1 MDDKHLV
8 AVIDFGSQY
17 TQLIV
22 RRVRELGY
30 MAKLYALEDLDQ
42 IHEPGA
48 VILSGGPKS
57 TTDADAPD
65 IDFEWLQSLNVPVL
79 GVCYGMQLLNIK
91 HGGTVKA
98 SNKREYGPAAL
109 LPETCAGLYR
119 DMSPSSQVWM
129 SHSDTVDHLAEGC
142 RVIARNAEGVPVSL
156 QWGETTFG
164 IQFHPEVTHSHE
176 GRTILRNF
184 LSCAAN
190 LKKFDI
196 GDFKRELIREIR
208 ERVGD
213 KQVVCGVSGGVDST
227 VLAVL
232 LHEAGVNMRAIFVDN
247 GLLRKNEAEEVR
259 ANFARMNVEIETV
272 DASERFLAALDGE
285 SDPEKKRRIIG
296 GLFIDVFWDAVGDA
310 EMLAQGTLYPDVIE
324 SASNAKSKASVIKT
338 HHNRV
343 ERVLELQAQGKVLE
357 PLAELFK
364 DEVRRVGTELGLP
377 DSVVQR
383 QPFPGPGLAIR
394 IMGEVTREKLETLR
408 DADFIFREEI
418 AKAGLSREIWQYFAV
433 ITNSK
438 TVGVQGDFRTYEN
451 VIALRAVTSVDAMT
465 ADWARIPYDVL
476 EKISNRI
483 TNEVPHANRIVYDIT
498 SKPPATIEWE

>member
-156 QWGETTFG
+156 NGEK
-164 IQFHPEVTHSHE
+164 P
-176 GRTILRNF
+176 
-184 LSCAAN
+184 
-190 LKKFDI
+190 
-196 GDFKRELIREIR
+196 
-208 ERVGD
+208 
-213 KQVVCGVSGGVDST
+213 
-227 VLAVL
+227 
-232 LHEAGVNMRAIFVDN
+232 
-247 GLLRKNEAEEVR
+247 
-259 ANFARMNVEIETV
+259 
-272 DASERFLAALDGE
+272 
-285 SDPEKKRRIIG
+285 P
-296 GLFIDVFWDAVGDA
+296 
-310 EMLAQGTLYPDVIE
+310 
-324 SASNAKSKASVIKT
+324 SASS
-338 HHNRV
+338 
-343 ERVLELQAQGKVLE
+343 
-357 PLAELFK
+357 F
-364 DEVRRVGTELGLP
+364 
-377 DSVVQR
+377 
-383 QPFPGPGLAIR
+383 IR
-394 IMGEVTREKLETLR
+394 K
-408 DADFIFREEI
+408 
-418 AKAGLSREIWQYFAV
+418 
-433 ITNSK
+433 
-438 TVGVQGDFRTYEN
+438 
-451 VIALRAVTSVDAMT
+451 
-465 ADWARIPYDVL
+465 
-476 EKISNRI
+476 
-483 TNEVPHANRIVYDIT
+483 
-498 SKPPATIEWE
+498 

>member
-42 IHEPGA
+42 IHEPVA

-208 ERVGD
+208 ERVGNR
-213 KQVVCGVSGGVDST
+213 QVVCGVSGGVDST

-364 DEVRRVGTELGLP
+364 DEVRELGASMGIPHDILW
-377 DSVVQR
+377 R
-383 QPFPGPGLAIR
+383 HPFPGPGLAVRCPGVVTKERLDIIR
-394 IMGEVTREKLETLR
+394 EC
-408 DADFIFREEI
+408 DAIFIGNLKKYGWYDKVWQ
-418 AKAGLSREIWQYFAV
+418 AYAGLIPV
-433 ITNSK
+433 K
-438 TVGVQGDFRTYEN
+438 TVGVKGDERSYEWATN
-451 VIALRAVTSVDAMT
+451 LRAIVSEDAMT
-465 ADWARIPYDVL
+465 ADWVELPPALLR
-476 EKISNRI
+476 ETSNRI
-483 TNEVPHANRIVYDIT
+483 LNEVKGINRVLYDIST
-498 SKPPATIEWE
+498 KPPASIEWE

>member
-1 MDDKHLV
+1 MRWKTWTR
-8 AVIDFGSQY
+8 F
-17 TQLIV
+17 TN
-22 RRVRELGY
+22 
-30 MAKLYALEDLDQ
+30 
-42 IHEPGA
+42 PGA

-364 DEVRRVGTELGLP
+364 DEVRELGASMGIPHDILW
-377 DSVVQR
+377 R
-383 QPFPGPGLAIR
+383 HPFPGPGLAVRCPGVVTKERLDIIR
-394 IMGEVTREKLETLR
+394 EC
-408 DADFIFREEI
+408 DAIFIGNLKKYGWYDKVWQ
-418 AKAGLSREIWQYFAV
+418 AYAGLIPV
-433 ITNSK
+433 K
-438 TVGVQGDFRTYEN
+438 TVGVKGDERSYEWATN
-451 VIALRAVTSVDAMT
+451 LRAIVSEDAMT
-465 ADWARIPYDVL
+465 ADWVELPPALLR
-476 EKISNRI
+476 ETSNRI
-483 TNEVPHANRIVYDIT
+483 LNEVKGINRVLYDIST
-498 SKPPATIEWE
+498 KPPASH